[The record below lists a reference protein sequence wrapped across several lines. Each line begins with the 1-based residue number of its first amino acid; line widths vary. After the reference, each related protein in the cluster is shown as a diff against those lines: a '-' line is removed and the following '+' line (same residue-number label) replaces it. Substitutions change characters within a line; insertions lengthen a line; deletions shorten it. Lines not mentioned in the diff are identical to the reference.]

1 VTILVI
7 VNDSSEKQEFI
18 ARATWTPRWIYRS
31 GQSAGDDTLLESALS
46 DIVLPPGEGYIWI
59 AAEARIARAVRRYV
73 SESLGHPK
81 HWLKASGYWSKGT
94 VATHEAIQD

>member
-1 VTILVI
+1 MTTLVI
-7 VNDSSEKQEFI
+7 VDDSSEKQEFI

-31 GQSAGDDTLLESALS
+31 GQSAGDDTLLASALS

-73 SESLGHPK
+73 TESLGHPK